1 MNFQDLLQKLNEF
14 DTPVAEEPNEGNLFT
29 GNLAA
34 ARAAGKDQADL
45 DGDGDMEKV
54 REGDVEECGMGPMM
68 SPMSPPQQ
76 DSVSMSVN
84 MNSSGSGG
92 IKDLLDILRN
102 LEHGG
107 GSEDD
112 LGKMIGKMDHP
123 DKEPLVGG
131 GDVGMAEFA
140 NSPEATGAPEPA
152 VAPASAVTPSGDDLH
167 RSHDSYSDKP
177 FRGDNPMAIQERLER
192 LYQEIKQR

>member
-1 MNFQDLLQKLNEF
+1 MNFQELLQKLNEIEN
-14 DTPVAEEPNEGNLFT
+14 PIQEEPNEGNLFT

-54 REGDVEECGMGPMM
+54 REDDVEECGMGPM
-68 SPMSPPQQ
+68 SPMDNKQQ
-76 DSVSMSVN
+76 DNVSMSVN
-84 MNSSGSGG
+84 MNGSGSGG

-102 LEHGG
+102 LENGG
-107 GSEDD
+107 DAGGD
-112 LGKMIGKMDHP
+112 LEKMIGKMDHP
-123 DKEPLVGG
+123 EKEPLVGS

-140 NSPEATGAPEPA
+140 NSPEDTGTADP
-152 VAPASAVTPSGDDLH
+152 VYASVDSMTPSGDDLH
-167 RSHDSYSDKP
+167 RAKGAY
-177 FRGDNPMAIQERLER
+177 RATQLGDNPMAIQERLDR